1 MPSSRNPSRTPDAER
16 DPVEELTR
24 RGLRATRQRLAVLR
38 MLRQRPGHPTAL
50 AIHRRLLRQHP
61 TLSQKTVYE
70 ILDALVDAGI
80 AARVAHGGGPA
91 RYELRRERH
100 YHAECRVCG
109 RLEDVPASADGPIRG
124 HAIVPDGFRIEEI
137 HGTIEGRCER
147 CAARERG
154 KAASRGPAPG

>member
-1 MPSSRNPSRTPDAER
+1 MRSPRTDRESAEQ
-16 DPVEELTR
+16 LTR

-38 MLRQRPGHPTAL
+38 LLRGQPGHFTAL
-50 AIHRRLLRQHP
+50 DVHRRLLRRHP

-70 ILDALVDAGI
+70 ILDALVGAGI

-100 YHAECRVCG
+100 YHARCRVCG

-124 HAIVPDGFRIEEI
+124 HAIVPAGFRIEDI
-137 HGTIEGRCER
+137 QVTIEGRCLR
-147 CAARERG
+147 CAGRERT
-154 KAASRGPAPG
+154 KAARAG